1 MKKGMLVLG
10 ASIAMAVFA
19 YTARA
24 AQGIKEG
31 QWSMTMVIQ
40 ADGMGD
46 EAAKAM
52 KEMEKMSPEDRATM
66 QQMMGGMNIG
76 VRGQGMGMTMKSS
89 QCITNDNPV
98 PKRDEQKDCQETHS
112 INGNTVQ
119 FDVVCPDSRSSGQVT
134 YKNDS
139 MKGTIKTAQTE
150 RGQATN
156 VTIDIS
162 GQYEGPCAQAVSQRL
177 TNKAQRGLS
186 H

>member
-10 ASIAMAVFA
+10 ASIVVVVFA

-31 QWSMTMVIQ
+31 QWSITTVIQ
-40 ADGMGD
+40 VDGMGD
-46 EAAKAM
+46 EAAKAT
-52 KEMEKMSPEDRATM
+52 KEMEKMSPEDRAMM
-66 QQMMGGMNIG
+66 QQMMGGMNVG
-76 VRGQGMGMTMKSS
+76 VRGQGMGMTTKSS

-98 PKRDEQKDCQETHS
+98 PRWDEQKDCQETHS

-119 FDVVCPDSRSSGQVT
+119 FDVACPDSKSSGQVT

-139 MKGTIKTAQTE
+139 MKGTIKTTQTE
-150 RGQATN
+150 RGKATN
-156 VTIDIS
+156 ITIDIS
-162 GQYEGPCAQAVSQRL
+162 GQYEGPCTQAVSQRL
-177 TNKAQRGLS
+177 TNKAQRGLP

>member
-1 MKKGMLVLG
+1 MKNGMLVLA
-10 ASIAMAVFA
+10 ASIAVVLCAH
-19 YTARA
+19 TARA

-31 QWSMTMVIQ
+31 QWSMTMTIQ

-52 KEMEKMSPEDRATM
+52 KDMEQMPPEDRAMM
-66 QQMMGGMNIG
+66 QQMMGGMKMG
-76 VRGQGMGMTMKSS
+76 VGAQGMGMAMTSS

-98 PKRDEQKDCQETHS
+98 PKRDEQNDCQETHS

-119 FDVVCPDSRSSGQVT
+119 FDVVCPDSTSSGQVT